1 MTRQTRNDRVSGLPE
16 SRVTSHPSRPSP
28 SFAALILTLLVYSVL
43 AYALT
48 SRAPLYLDPSLARVV
63 ALLPHVIVVVNTLAL
78 YFLFRGWQAVK
89 AGRVRR
95 HRAYMVAAVVFI
107 STFLLLYV
115 TRVVLGGTKAFP
127 GPPDVRLYLYLPALI
142 VHIALS
148 IVSVPLV
155 IYNVYI
161 GLTVDWRRIRTTT
174 RHPQVGRIAVLLWSI
189 SLALGIFVYLLLNVF
204 F

>member
-1 MTRQTRNDRVSGLPE
+1 MTETSSSRVPGRE
-16 SRVTSHPSRPSP
+16 SRLSP
-28 SFAALILTLLVYSVL
+28 FFAALILTLIVYSVL

-48 SRAPLYLDPSLARVV
+48 SRPPLYLEPSLARVV
-63 ALLPHVIVVVNTLAL
+63 ALLPHVITVVNAFAL
-78 YFLFRGWQAVK
+78 YFLLRGWQTVK

-95 HRAYMVAAVVFI
+95 HRAYMIAAAAFI
-107 STFLLLYV
+107 SIFLFLYV

-161 GLTVDWRRIRTTT
+161 GLTMDWRRIRTTT

-189 SLALGIFVYLLLNVF
+189 SLALGILVYLLLNVF